1 MIVPRR
7 KPQIDDLT
15 DADLA
20 RVERLL
26 EYLDLAAGPED
37 MDVAGFGFHPVKG
50 RRKGEWGVRVSDT
63 CRITFRFKGNDV
75 YDVDLVGYD

>member
-1 MIVPRR
+1 MPRR

-15 DADLA
+15 GADLA

-37 MDVAGFGFHPVKG
+37 LDVAGFRFHPVKG
-50 RRKGEWGVRVSDT
+50 GRRGQWGIRVSDT
-63 CRITFRFKGNDV
+63 CRITFRFKGSDV

>member
-1 MIVPRR
+1 MPRR

-37 MDVAGFGFHPVKG
+37 LDVAGFGFHPVKG
-50 RRKGEWGVRVSDT
+50 GRRGQWGIRVSDAY
-63 CRITFRFKGNDV
+63 RIIFRFKGSDV